1 MAEKLSADELV
12 KRGNELMSRGFHCG
26 PATMQ
31 IAQEVFQFEPKAT
44 WAALNFMGGFA
55 ECQSC
60 PCGNLSAG
68 MAALGMMF
76 GKKGLESKEA
86 AREAR
91 KGSRSAA
98 KRLAEDFEKAFGSVR
113 CIDITGYDFSIP
125 GKFQEFVNAGE
136 FKEKCE
142 KYLEYVVR
150 RLLQVG
156 KEGGLYPE
164 GVSVDIS

>member
-1 MAEKLSADELV
+1 MADKLSADELV
-12 KRGNELMSRGFHCG
+12 KRGNELMNRGCHCG

-44 WAALNFMGGFA
+44 WAAINFMGGFS

-91 KGSRSAA
+91 RASRRGA
-98 KRLAEDFEKAFGSVR
+98 KSLAEDFEKTFGSVR
-113 CIDITGYDFSIP
+113 CIDITGYDFSEP
-125 GKFQEFVNAGE
+125 GKFAEFVNAGE
-136 FKEKCE
+136 FQQKCE
-142 KYLEYVVR
+142 KYLEFVVR

-156 KEGGLYPE
+156 EEEGLYPE
-164 GVSVDIS
+164 ESPQ